1 MVQIFGPKVSVDR
14 EMESLNSKIKKNIFS
29 GRDRDA
35 IYPMIDYT
43 NKFNFAIQFNLV
55 LIFGVQTAVFLS
67 LYIISTIKHT
77 ICNKLMQENLECN
90 KKQN

>member
-1 MVQIFGPKVSVDR
+1 
-14 EMESLNSKIKKNIFS
+14 
-29 GRDRDA
+29 
-35 IYPMIDYT
+35 MIDYT

-67 LYIISTIKHT
+67 LFIISTIKHT
-77 ICNKLMQENLECN
+77 IYKEIMQQNLNCN